1 MPLHKTHLFIKQSLT
16 SSPQTTSL
24 SWRNQLKQSQLVS
37 QISSTLL
44 QRHNWAPLL
53 LNLNLS
59 SKLTPSLLLNILRR
73 TKTNPSISLTFFNW
87 AKTDLGFEPDLKTL
101 CKLTQILIGSG
112 LARKAEP
119 ILDSLIQA
127 YPPIRIVDSAIRAC
141 RGTDSQSPVLGSVL
155 ECYCKKGFLFQA
167 LEVYRKSIDL
177 GYVLSLHSCN
187 GLLDALELK
196 NETRLCW
203 CFFMVI
209 CFVIGLYRIG
219 LHGRYKRG
227 NFRAAFDLLNEM
239 SNKNLDTG
247 FSTYCSILDGACK
260 YEDTKLI
267 ETTMCCMVEKGLLPK
282 LPMSDCDLIIQKL
295 SELGKTYAM
304 DMFFKRACDEGIE
317 LRGASYGCMLRE
329 FSKEGRVT
337 EAVAI
342 YREMLVRDIN
352 VNDSCYNTFVNV
364 LCKEDPSPEISGL
377 LKDTIG
383 KGLNPCASEFSIY
396 VTSLCAKSRWS
407 EAEELLNAILEKGFL
422 PDSSSCCSLVERY
435 CTRRQIDSAIALH
448 SKMAKVNGTLDV
460 ATYNVLLNGLIKE
473 RRVEEAIKVFDY
485 MRTRE
490 LLSSAS
496 FSIVISGLCQE
507 KALRIAMKM
516 HDDEMLKM
524 GLKPD
529 PKTYKRLIS
538 NFK

>member
-1 MPLHKTHLFIKQSLT
+1 MGS
-16 SSPQTTSL
+16 
-24 SWRNQLKQSQLVS
+24 VM
-37 QISSTLL
+37 
-44 QRHNWAPLL
+44 
-53 LNLNLS
+53 
-59 SKLTPSLLLNILRR
+59 
-73 TKTNPSISLTFFNW
+73 
-87 AKTDLGFEPDLKTL
+87 LGSEEKGFADPDPNRF
-101 CKLTQILIGSG
+101 GPR
-112 LARKAEP
+112 RKAKP

-196 NETRLCW
+196 NESRLGW
-203 CFFMVI
+203 CFYGNMLRNGVVPDRFTWSIVGRML
-209 CFVIGLYRIG
+209 CKDGKFERIFRILDMG
-219 LHGRYKRG
+219 MKNYVMYNMIIDCYSKRG
-227 NFRAAFDLLNEM
+227 NFIAAFDLLNEM
-239 SNKNLDTG
+239 SNKNLDAG

-267 ETTMCCMVEKGLLPK
+267 ETTMCCMMEKGLLPK

-377 LKDTIG
+377 LKETIG

-407 EAEELLNAILEKGFL
+407 EAEEILNAILEKGFL

-448 SKMAKVNGTLDV
+448 SKMEKMNGTLDV

-516 HDDEMLKM
+516 HDEMLKM